1 MTQGPSNAMEWQSN
15 YMAADKPS
23 KAERFRGMGILVT
36 AASVAA
42 AVIRCLLNPDEPI
55 PMQFCL
61 VCGVI
66 AFAGLLTASIA
77 ARCQSTGSLSKAL
90 KSPQSILGI
99 VALLVFGVSVVFS
112 TFLEARIIYL
122 RASRHFKTPADH
134 LWFML
139 KHDDFRVRAIAKREL
154 YKKYS
159 EEELDQAWLAVEQRA
174 LETSD
179 YKGLGA
185 FLAISSNPQQTEAT
199 VHVTNSATHPLIVS
213 CDGPTPM
220 QITVNNSSSE
230 AFVLEPG
237 EYDISVTVQGDY
249 TSPPL
254 ISSKRIVKG
263 GRYKAIYNMTPGGY
277 IELVDLAHR

>member
-1 MTQGPSNAMEWQSN
+1 MEWQSN
-15 YMAADKPS
+15 YLASEKPS
-23 KAERFRGMGILVT
+23 KAERCRGLGILLV
-36 AASVAA
+36 AASVAT
-42 AVIRCLLNPDEPI
+42 AVIRCLMKPDEPI
-55 PMQFCL
+55 PTQFCL
-61 VCGVI
+61 VCAVI
-66 AFAGLLTASIA
+66 AFGGLLLTHIAS
-77 ARCQSTGSLSKAL
+77 RCQSTGSLRKAL

-99 VALLVFGVSVVFS
+99 FALIVFGTSVVFS

-154 YKKYS
+154 YKKHS
-159 EEELDQAWLAVEQRA
+159 PEELDQAWLAVEQRA
-174 LETSD
+174 LENSD

-185 FLAISSNPQQTEAT
+185 FLALSANPLQPQAT
-199 VHVTNSATHPLIVS
+199 VHVSNMATKPLIVS
-213 CDGPTPM
+213 CDGPTPI
-220 QITVNNSSSE
+220 QITVSNMSGE

-249 TSPPL
+249 TAPPF

-277 IELVDLAHR
+277 IELEDLAHR

>member
-1 MTQGPSNAMEWQSN
+1 MEWQSN
-15 YMAADKPS
+15 YLTADKPS
-23 KAERFRGMGILVT
+23 KAERFRGLGILVT
-36 AASVAA
+36 AASIAV

-55 PMQFCL
+55 PTQFCL
-61 VCGVI
+61 ICGVI
-66 AFAGLLTASIA
+66 AFAGLLIAGIA
-77 ARCQSTGSLSKAL
+77 ARCQSTGSLVKAL
-90 KSPQSILGI
+90 KCPQSVLGI
-99 VALLVFGVSVVFS
+99 AALLVFGVSVAFS

-122 RASRHFKTPADH
+122 RASRHFKSPADH

-159 EEELDQAWLAVEQRA
+159 PDELDQAWLAVEQRA
-174 LETSD
+174 LESSD

-199 VHVTNSATHPLIVS
+199 VHVMNSSARSLIVS
-213 CDGPTPM
+213 CDGPTPT
-220 QITVNNSSSE
+220 QVTVNSSSAE

-237 EYDISVTVQGDY
+237 EYDITVTVQGDY

-254 ISSKRIVKG
+254 ISSKRIIKG

-277 IELVDLAHR
+277 LELEDLAHR

>member
-1 MTQGPSNAMEWQSN
+1 MEWQSD
-15 YMAADKPS
+15 YLASDKPS
-23 KAERFRGMGILVT
+23 KAERCRGFGILIV
-36 AASVAA
+36 AASIGI
-42 AVIRCLLNPDEPI
+42 AVIRCLLTPDEPF
-55 PMQFCL
+55 PTQFCL
-61 VCGVI
+61 LCGVF
-66 AFAGLLTASIA
+66 AFGGLLMSGIA
-77 ARCQSTGSLSKAL
+77 ARCQRTGSLRKAL

-99 VALLVFGVSVVFS
+99 VALLAFGTSVAFS
-112 TFLEARIIYL
+112 TFLEARFIYL
-122 RASRHFKTPADH
+122 RAAKQFKTPADH

-159 EEELDQAWLAVEQRA
+159 PEELDQAWLEVEQRA

-185 FLAISSNPQQTEAT
+185 FLAVSSNPLQPQAT
-199 VHVTNSATHPLIVS
+199 VHVANSSSHSLIVS
-213 CDGPTPM
+213 CDGPTST
-220 QITVNNSSSE
+220 QVTVNTSSSE

-254 ISSKRIVKG
+254 ISSKRIVRG
-263 GRYKAIYNMTPGGY
+263 GHYKAIYNMTPGGY
-277 IELVDLAHR
+277 IELEDLAHR